1 MDGKYESIKS
11 QSQMQSKIREFVF
24 LNLDDHDIKEK
35 SYFRNIIVFVGM
47 WWLMPVNSSTQETK
61 IGRIRVWDQPGQ
73 TILPHGNYLCKD
85 HSMRQ
90 QWSKWETLYAK
101 YLK

>member
-35 SYFRNIIVFVGM
+35 IVFQKYHSVCWYVVANACELIYTG
-47 WWLMPVNSSTQETK
+47 
-61 IGRIRVWDQPGQ
+61 D
-73 TILPHGNYLCKD
+73 KD
-85 HSMRQ
+85 
-90 QWSKWETLYAK
+90 W
-101 YLK
+101 